1 MKGKVAQSFPFSW
14 NLKLSKAPPKKA
26 CTDFELS
33 PEQLAITECTYG
45 ECPKAHLQFDPC
57 VIVNQCARL
66 ETSDF
71 YILKCAK
78 DTSTPFMLLR
88 RSAITL
94 TVWRCN
100 GGLPALYQKAKQGNI
115 TTMLARHKQPSTE
128 SKTGNK
134 ELLSADLY
142 CSVQRSLLWG
152 FKDDQGQK
160 ASSWSFEK
168 TSIISSYFQ
177 TYKN

>member
-71 YILKCAK
+71 YIIKCAK
-78 DTSTPFMLLR
+78 DTSTTFMLLR

-94 TVWRCN
+94 KVTVQWW
-100 GGLPALYQKAKQGNI
+100 A
-115 TTMLARHKQPSTE
+115 PSTI
-128 SKTGNK
+128 SKSKAGKYHNNACEAQTTKHRIQNRQQGAPQCRFI
-134 ELLSADLY
+134 LFSTTQFTLGF
-142 CSVQRSLLWG
+142 QR
-152 FKDDQGQK
+152 
-160 ASSWSFEK
+160 
-168 TSIISSYFQ
+168 
-177 TYKN
+177 